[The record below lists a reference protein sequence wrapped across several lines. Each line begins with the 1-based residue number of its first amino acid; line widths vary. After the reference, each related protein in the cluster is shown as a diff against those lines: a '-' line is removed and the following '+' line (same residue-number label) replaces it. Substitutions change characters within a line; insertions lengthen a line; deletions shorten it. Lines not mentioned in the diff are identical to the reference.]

1 MQYSMKRIV
10 LAIAMAF
17 PVAAFAQTAQDL
29 KAELE
34 ALKSKVKQLEAMVEK
49 VSAKADLDA
58 AAGAAGGELKAEF
71 NRVKLNSEAMS
82 EQLEASGFKG
92 LKVSGYMDPTYIMNQ
107 RQNTSSFV
115 FMKNFGDQNS
125 HGGPGS
131 GASYAYDNAFFG
143 SALISFEKEMEGGT
157 KWLLELM
164 PHKSG
169 GAGGG
174 YNVDSIVNQAFVS
187 IPLESGTKFLAGQ
200 VGSWQGYEYQRADM
214 KKTITGNLLFDFTG
228 PTFMT
233 GVGLEHVDGKWTS
246 KAIIGNLNSG
256 RITDRRSPALHWRVD
271 YAMDE
276 FTGIGAAGL
285 HGKPIDGTSLIYA
298 ELDAYY
304 TRGDISLMGQVEA
317 GQFKNGSFT
326 GEDTNWFGLSA
337 LAAYKFTPRLEGLIR
352 GDYVRNEKNGG
363 GTPNLTFPECD
374 QSTGAPQ
381 AGSGTTCGDARNGFG
396 PSLTAIQAFNAD
408 PSVGLK
414 GSNRSALTL
423 GMNYAISSNAT
434 LKLELRHDH
443 ASQDVFYDVK
453 SATYKNNNTLLGVST
468 LVKF

>member
-1 MQYSMKRIV
+1 MKKIV

-17 PVAAFAQTAQDL
+17 PAAAFAQSAKDL

-34 ALKSKVKQLEAMVEK
+34 ALKIQVQQLEAMVEK
-49 VSAKADLDA
+49 VSAKADMNA
-58 AAGAAGGELKAEF
+58 AAGAADSDMKAEF
-71 NRVKLNSEAMS
+71 NRVKLNSESMS
-82 EQLEASGFKG
+82 EQLEANGLKG
-92 LKVSGYMDPTYIMNQ
+92 LKVTGYMDPTYIMNQ

-131 GASYAYDNAFFG
+131 NASYAYDNAFLG

-164 PHKSG
+164 PHKSAG
-169 GAGGG
+169 DGGG
-174 YNVDSIVNQAFVS
+174 YNSNSIVNQAFVT
-187 IPLESGTKFLAGQ
+187 IPMGSGNKFIAGQ
-200 VGSWQGYEYQRADM
+200 VGSWQGYEFQRADM
-214 KKTITGNLLFDFTG
+214 KKTVTGNLLFDFTG

-233 GVGLEHVDGKWTS
+233 GVGLDHLDGKWET
-246 KAIIGNLNSG
+246 KAIVGNLNNG
-256 RITDRRSPALHWRVD
+256 RITDHRSPTLHWRVD
-271 YAMDE
+271 YTMDE

-285 HGKPIDGTSLIYA
+285 HGKPVDGTSLNYG
-298 ELDAYY
+298 ELDASF
-304 TRGDISLMGQVEA
+304 TRGDITMSGQIEA
-317 GQFKNGSFT
+317 GQFKRGSFT

-337 LAAYKFTPRLEGLIR
+337 LAAYKFTPRLEGVVR
-352 GDYVRNEKNGG
+352 GDYIRNEKNGG

-374 QSTGAPQ
+374 QSTGFPQ
-381 AGSGTTCGDARNGFG
+381 AGSGTLCGDARNGFG

-414 GSNRSALTL
+414 GTNRSALTL
-423 GMNYAISSNAT
+423 GMNYTISSNAL
-434 LKLELRHDH
+434 LKFELRHDH

-453 SATYKNNNTLLGVST
+453 SGTYKNNNTLLGVST

>member
-1 MQYSMKRIV
+1 MKKIV
-10 LAIAMAF
+10 LAIAMTF
-17 PVAAFAQTAQDL
+17 PVAAFAQSAQDL

-34 ALKSKVKQLEAMVEK
+34 ALKTKVKQLEDMVEK
-49 VSAKADLDA
+49 VSAKADMNA
-58 AAGAAGGELKAEF
+58 AAGAADGEMKAEF
-71 NRVKLNSEAMS
+71 NRVKLNSEAMG

-92 LKVSGYMDPTYIMNQ
+92 LKISGYMDPTYIMNQ

-115 FMKNFGDQNS
+115 FMKNFGNPNS
-125 HGGPGS
+125 QGGPGS

-169 GAGGG
+169 GDGGG
-174 YNVDSIVNQAFVS
+174 YNTNSIVNQAFVT
-187 IPLESGTKFLAGQ
+187 IPLDSGTKFIAGQ

-233 GVGLEHVDGKWTS
+233 GVGLDHLDGKWET
-246 KAIIGNLNSG
+246 KAIIGNLNNG
-256 RITDRRSPALHWRVD
+256 RITDRRSPTLHWRVD
-271 YAMDE
+271 YSMDE
-276 FTGIGAAGL
+276 FTGIGAAGV
-285 HGKPIDGTSLIYA
+285 HGKPWSGASLNYG
-298 ELDAYY
+298 ELDAYF
-304 TRGDISLMGQVEA
+304 TRGNISLMGQVET
-317 GQFKNGSFT
+317 GQLKSGSFT

-337 LAAYKFTPRLEGLIR
+337 LAAYKFTPRLEGLVR
-352 GDYVRNEKNGG
+352 GDYIRNQKNGG
-363 GTPNLTFPECD
+363 GTPNLTFPECN
-374 QSTGAPQ
+374 QSTGLPQ
-381 AGSGTTCGDARNGFG
+381 SGSGTLCGDARNGFG

-408 PSVGLK
+408 PSIGLK
-414 GSNRSALTL
+414 GTNRAALTF
-423 GMNYAISSNAT
+423 GMNYTINSNAT
-434 LKLELRHDH
+434 LKLELRHDR

-453 SATYKNNNTLLGVST
+453 SGTYKNNNTLLGVST